1 MSGQIAMHLLLLTI
15 VGTFIGIGI
24 WTVCKCISKRI
35 ARMHKKWR
43 KKKVQEQK
51 AAERKRVYQER
62 QQLVRN
68 IIIRLWEDERFAS
81 MMTKFETLGPGSSYE
96 QNVLRKIRKA
106 LSAKIKVKIRSMLEM
121 EEQLYY
127 SEICSR
133 LKI

>member
-1 MSGQIAMHLLLLTI
+1 
-15 VGTFIGIGI
+15 
-24 WTVCKCISKRI
+24 
-35 ARMHKKWR
+35 MHKKWR